1 MKQFINMKSN
11 EYCALDK
18 YALVKVD
25 EQSTEEITNSGIVV
39 STRRSVLDR
48 PCYGTVVA
56 IAKNE
61 KGVEKGD
68 MVVWPNTD
76 GIDAEFLDG
85 DFLILKLDSIIGK
98 KIPQ

>member
-39 STRRSVLDR
+39 STRRR
-48 PCYGTVVA
+48 
-56 IAKNE
+56 
-61 KGVEKGD
+61 
-68 MVVWPNTD
+68 
-76 GIDAEFLDG
+76 
-85 DFLILKLDSIIGK
+85 
-98 KIPQ
+98 

>member
-1 MKQFINMKSN
+1 MKQFINMKSE

-18 YALVKVD
+18 YALVKPNT
-25 EQSTEEITNSGIVV
+25 QSSEETTNSGIVV

-48 PCYGTVVA
+48 PCYGTVVT

-61 KGVEKGD
+61 KGVGKGD
-68 MVVWPNTD
+68 TVVWPNTD
-76 GIDAEFLDG
+76 GIDVEFLDG

-98 KIPQ
+98 KISH